1 MAILLSIRVVIMG
14 GEVYVDFCYISSVE
28 VICRDNVEG
37 NVRRP
42 IRVWIGEES
51 NISLNEKNSE
61 KQRLQKQRDLE
72 ARNDQEGQL

>member
-1 MAILLSIRVVIMG
+1 
-14 GEVYVDFCYISSVE
+14 VE